1 MGIPEKL
8 TRDMGVIAMD
18 QKSFWKG
25 ELWADN
31 SAGGE

>member
-8 TRDMGVIAMD
+8 TRDMGVSTMD
-18 QKSFWKG
+18 QKSLWEG

-31 SAGGE
+31 VAGG